1 MEISGGTMKNDDIS
15 AIAFHRFISQP
26 ASGHSSALPLLA
38 AFLVLSIIWGKLH
51 LHSLFFRPRWYSTS
65 CKTAQVLFCFDYRCL
80 TSKSLRLMCQA
91 LLTISNPMSENQS
104 TQLSTSVVYLLTFP
118 LLYADKQAYSF
129 SSSIYIHLAGT
140 VQKNVHH

>member
-1 MEISGGTMKNDDIS
+1 MVEAMG
-15 AIAFHRFISQP
+15 
-26 ASGHSSALPLLA
+26 
-38 AFLVLSIIWGKLH
+38 VE
-51 LHSLFFRPRWYSTS
+51 
-65 CKTAQVLFCFDYRCL
+65 
-80 TSKSLRLMCQA
+80 
-91 LLTISNPMSENQS
+91 PMSENQS